1 MIQTV
6 WRQKQRQPHAE
17 HKRIHASL
25 RRCQKL
31 CSILAILLLQTKNAY
46 TLCDVIRIFCR
57 EEKNARRDISDER
70 KEYGFAV

>member
-17 HKRIHASL
+17 HKRMHTSH

-31 CSILAILLLQTKNAY
+31 CSVLAILLLQTKNAS
-46 TLCDVIRIFCR
+46 TLCDVIRIICR
-57 EEKNARRDISDER
+57 EKNARRGISDER
-70 KEYGFAV
+70 KEYGFAI